1 MNAHPKEDGDYIPDD
16 AMDVD
21 DGTALP
27 GKKKK
32 KERVLVERMG
42 DVWCKECMSH
52 KTTCL
57 VEEAWVKKW
66 KQLAVEGTMLM
77 RMQPSVV
84 CTKCASRKHT
94 CFLPELEKE
103 QAMTKSA
110 SKQKREE
117 DDKLWA
123 SGSKESGGAMVEGAE
138 EVPKKR
144 SRTQELRV
152 REKSMLQVREKK
164 EGQGEIVEA
173 LEYIGKGLV
182 ALVQVV
188 DDSNRHLAA
197 IANYVGQREW
207 DSEDGESKEEDKEDK
222 ESEEECSGD
231 NEVACGSGS
240 GKK

>member
-1 MNAHPKEDGDYIPDD
+1 
-16 AMDVD
+16 
-21 DGTALP
+21 
-27 GKKKK
+27 
-32 KERVLVERMG
+32 
-42 DVWCKECMSH
+42 
-52 KTTCL
+52 
-57 VEEAWVKKW
+57 
-66 KQLAVEGTMLM
+66 
-77 RMQPSVV
+77 
-84 CTKCASRKHT
+84 
-94 CFLPELEKE
+94 
-103 QAMTKSA
+103 MTKSA

-164 EGQGEIVEA
+164 EGQSEIVEA

-188 DDSNRHLAA
+188 DDSNRHLVA
-197 IANYVGQREW
+197 IANYVGQCKW
-207 DSEDGESKEEDKEDK
+207 DSEDRESEEDKEDK
-222 ESEEECSGD
+222 ESKEECSGD
-231 NEVACGSGS
+231 DEVARRSGS